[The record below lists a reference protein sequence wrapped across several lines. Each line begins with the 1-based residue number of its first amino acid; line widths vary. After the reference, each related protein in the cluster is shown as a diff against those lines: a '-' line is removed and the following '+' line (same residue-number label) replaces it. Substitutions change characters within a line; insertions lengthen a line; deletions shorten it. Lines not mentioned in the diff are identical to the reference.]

1 MKEECVARRM
11 PPKAGKIAC
20 KTTLML
26 RPVFSILKLQV
37 MWGNKRDLLRSF
49 IQSNSPHVDDSLVE
63 QLVAGVEPKD
73 YPRGTLLV
81 RQGDVATDCYFVLA
95 GCLRMFSFDEEGIEK
110 TVEFFTE
117 QQSVV
122 IYESYTHGKPS
133 PYSVECSETCLLVA
147 GDLRAEQDM
156 YKRFPAMQDMIRAT
170 LENRIVEGHER
181 HSSFKASSPER
192 RYLQL
197 LERRPGLA
205 GRVPQHQLASYLGIT
220 PESFSR
226 IKRRFHKSR

>member
-1 MKEECVARRM
+1 M
-11 PPKAGKIAC
+11 P
-20 KTTLML
+20 LML
-26 RPVFSILKLQV
+26 RPVFSILKLQDTR
-37 MWGNKRDLLRSF
+37 GDKRDLLRSF
-49 IQSNSPHVDDSLVE
+49 IRSSSPEMDDSLVE
-63 QLVAGVEPKD
+63 QLVEAVEPGE
-73 YPRGTLLV
+73 YPVGTLLV

-95 GCLRMFSFDEEGIEK
+95 GCLRMFSLDEEGNEK

-122 IYESYTHGKPS
+122 IYESYTDGRPS
-133 PYSVECSETCLLVA
+133 PYGLECSETCLLVA
-147 GDLRAEQDM
+147 GDLRAERDM
-156 YKRFPAMQDMIRAT
+156 HKRFPVMQDIIRAA
-170 LENRIVEGHER
+170 LENRIAEGHER
-181 HSSFKASSPER
+181 YSSFKVSSPEQ

-226 IKRRFHKSR
+226 IKRRLHKSR

>member
-1 MKEECVARRM
+1 M
-11 PPKAGKIAC
+11 
-20 KTTLML
+20 
-26 RPVFSILKLQV
+26 
-37 MWGNKRDLLRSF
+37 
-49 IQSNSPHVDDSLVE
+49 DDGVVE
-63 QLVAGVEPKD
+63 QLVKTVEPRE

-81 RQGDVATDCYFVLA
+81 RQGEVATECCFVLG

-122 IYESYTHGKPS
+122 IYESYTHDRPS
-133 PYSVECSETCLLVA
+133 PYSLECSETCLLVA

-156 YKRFPAMQDMIRAT
+156 YKRFPAMQDMIRAA
-170 LENRIVEGHER
+170 LENQIAEGHER
-181 HSSFKASSPER
+181 YSSFKAFSPEQ

-226 IKRRFHKSR
+226 IKRRLHASR

>member
-1 MKEECVARRM
+1 
-11 PPKAGKIAC
+11 
-20 KTTLML
+20 ML
-26 RPVFSILKLQV
+26 RPVFSILKLRD
-37 MWGNKRDLLRSF
+37 MRGNARDLLRSF
-49 IQSNSPHVDDSLVE
+49 IRSNSPDVDDSLVE
-63 QLVAGVEPKD
+63 QLVEAVEPKEF
-73 YPRGTLLV
+73 PRGTLLV

-95 GCLRMFSFDEEGIEK
+95 GCLRMFSFDEEGNEK

-122 IYESYTHGKPS
+122 IYEGYAHGRPS
-133 PYSVECSETCLLVA
+133 PYSLECSETCLLVA

-156 YKRFPAMQDMIRAT
+156 DKRFPVMRDVIRSA
-170 LENRIVEGHER
+170 LENRIAEGHER
-181 HSSFKASSPER
+181 YSSFKASSPEQ
-192 RYLQL
+192 RYLRL

-226 IKRRFHKSR
+226 IKRRLHG